1 MSVARLIETFE
12 PSKYQ
17 ILLNLSNSKERIFT
31 GKVIIEGDI
40 KNDNSFN
47 LHSKAL
53 DIDFIKVNNVNCDYK
68 EISEDEIS
76 IFSNRD
82 NKFDTVS
89 ESTVEIGFK
98 GKIND
103 SMHGLYPCY
112 YNDGEER
119 KELLA
124 TQFES
129 HHAREVFPCVDEPE
143 AKAIFKLTIL
153 TNDNGEKVIS
163 NTKAEKET
171 IIDGNIRKVEFEETP
186 KMSTYLLALVV
197 GDLHKKTKLTKSG
210 VEVSAWATKV
220 QSKDLLDFP
229 LDIAVKVL
237 DFYEEYFKEKFP
249 LSKCD
254 HVALPDFSS
263 GAMENWGLITYRE
276 TAMLAGEKHSI
287 ADKRYVATVIAHET
301 AHQWFGNLVTMKW
314 WDDLWLNES
323 FATMM
328 EYYAVDNIHPEWN
341 VWQDFAVNES
351 IISLRRD
358 AIDGVQAVRIPVHH
372 PDEINTIFDGAIVY
386 AKGARLMN
394 MLREYIGDESFR
406 NGLIEYFKKFKYQ
419 NTIGNDLWNELSI
432 ASGKDVKSFMNPWLE
447 QPGYPVVKADKKGNI
462 LSIEQKQFFTSEH
475 NDMNRK
481 WPIYIASNVKELPEV
496 FNNSYL
502 EVETGEQLVRLN
514 QKNVSH
520 FIANYKGSLRSELLK
535 NISSQ
540 DVVSRLQFLQEQS
553 LLAKAGEISSSEH
566 IATLNEYRNE
576 ESLNVWEMMSLLLN
590 ELKIFVDKD
599 TLEEVKIRLFVAKL
613 SSNLFKKLGVAEK
626 ENDSDEDVQLRP
638 LILANMVFA
647 RNEKALND
655 IRAIYNNAKNIEDIN
670 AEIRSVVLSSKVR
683 NDEDDELISN
693 LLEIYKTTN
702 SVDLKDD
709 IRGALTSTTKEET
722 IKMLLTVVMDE
733 NIVRAQDI
741 ASWFIH
747 LLRNRYAQKTTW
759 KWLKDNWAWLENK
772 FDGDKSYDDFPRY
785 AGAILNSEELLKE
798 YSQFFAPMKQMPSLA
813 RAIEMGERDIEARVK
828 LIKRDKQA
836 VLEEL
841 NKIV

>member
-1 MSVARLIETFE
+1 MSVARLIETFK

-31 GKVIIEGDI
+31 GKVIIDGNI
-40 KNDNSFN
+40 KNNNSFN

-53 DIDFIKVNNVNCDYK
+53 DIDFIKVNNVNCEYK
-68 EISEDEIS
+68 ETSEDEIS
-76 IFSNRD
+76 IFSNKD
-82 NKFDTVS
+82 NKFNTTS
-89 ESTVEIGFK
+89 KSTVEIGFK
-98 GKIND
+98 GRIND

-153 TNDNGEKVIS
+153 TNNNGEKVIS
-163 NTKAEKET
+163 NTKAEQET

-210 VEVSAWATKV
+210 VEVSTWATKV
-220 QSKDLLDFP
+220 QSEDLLDFP

-394 MLREYIGDESFR
+394 MLRGYIGDEAFR
-406 NGLIEYFKKFKYQ
+406 NG
-419 NTIGNDLWNELSI
+419 
-432 ASGKDVKSFMNPWLE
+432 FME
-447 QPGYPVVKADKKGNI
+447 
-462 LSIEQKQFFTSEH
+462 
-475 NDMNRK
+475 
-481 WPIYIASNVKELPEV
+481 
-496 FNNSYL
+496 
-502 EVETGEQLVRLN
+502 
-514 QKNVSH
+514 
-520 FIANYKGSLRSELLK
+520 
-535 NISSQ
+535 
-540 DVVSRLQFLQEQS
+540 
-553 LLAKAGEISSSEH
+553 
-566 IATLNEYRNE
+566 
-576 ESLNVWEMMSLLLN
+576 
-590 ELKIFVDKD
+590 
-599 TLEEVKIRLFVAKL
+599 
-613 SSNLFKKLGVAEK
+613 
-626 ENDSDEDVQLRP
+626 
-638 LILANMVFA
+638 
-647 RNEKALND
+647 
-655 IRAIYNNAKNIEDIN
+655 
-670 AEIRSVVLSSKVR
+670 
-683 NDEDDELISN
+683 
-693 LLEIYKTTN
+693 
-702 SVDLKDD
+702 
-709 IRGALTSTTKEET
+709 
-722 IKMLLTVVMDE
+722 
-733 NIVRAQDI
+733 
-741 ASWFIH
+741 
-747 LLRNRYAQKTTW
+747 
-759 KWLKDNWAWLENK
+759 
-772 FDGDKSYDDFPRY
+772 
-785 AGAILNSEELLKE
+785 
-798 YSQFFAPMKQMPSLA
+798 
-813 RAIEMGERDIEARVK
+813 
-828 LIKRDKQA
+828 
-836 VLEEL
+836 
-841 NKIV
+841 

>member
-237 DFYEEYFKEKFP
+237 DF
-249 LSKCD
+249 
-254 HVALPDFSS
+254 
-263 GAMENWGLITYRE
+263 
-276 TAMLAGEKHSI
+276 
-287 ADKRYVATVIAHET
+287 
-301 AHQWFGNLVTMKW
+301 
-314 WDDLWLNES
+314 
-323 FATMM
+323 
-328 EYYAVDNIHPEWN
+328 
-341 VWQDFAVNES
+341 
-351 IISLRRD
+351 
-358 AIDGVQAVRIPVHH
+358 
-372 PDEINTIFDGAIVY
+372 
-386 AKGARLMN
+386 
-394 MLREYIGDESFR
+394 
-406 NGLIEYFKKFKYQ
+406 
-419 NTIGNDLWNELSI
+419 
-432 ASGKDVKSFMNPWLE
+432 
-447 QPGYPVVKADKKGNI
+447 
-462 LSIEQKQFFTSEH
+462 
-475 NDMNRK
+475 
-481 WPIYIASNVKELPEV
+481 
-496 FNNSYL
+496 
-502 EVETGEQLVRLN
+502 
-514 QKNVSH
+514 
-520 FIANYKGSLRSELLK
+520 
-535 NISSQ
+535 
-540 DVVSRLQFLQEQS
+540 
-553 LLAKAGEISSSEH
+553 
-566 IATLNEYRNE
+566 
-576 ESLNVWEMMSLLLN
+576 
-590 ELKIFVDKD
+590 
-599 TLEEVKIRLFVAKL
+599 
-613 SSNLFKKLGVAEK
+613 
-626 ENDSDEDVQLRP
+626 
-638 LILANMVFA
+638 
-647 RNEKALND
+647 
-655 IRAIYNNAKNIEDIN
+655 
-670 AEIRSVVLSSKVR
+670 
-683 NDEDDELISN
+683 
-693 LLEIYKTTN
+693 
-702 SVDLKDD
+702 
-709 IRGALTSTTKEET
+709 
-722 IKMLLTVVMDE
+722 
-733 NIVRAQDI
+733 
-741 ASWFIH
+741 
-747 LLRNRYAQKTTW
+747 
-759 KWLKDNWAWLENK
+759 
-772 FDGDKSYDDFPRY
+772 
-785 AGAILNSEELLKE
+785 
-798 YSQFFAPMKQMPSLA
+798 
-813 RAIEMGERDIEARVK
+813 
-828 LIKRDKQA
+828 
-836 VLEEL
+836 
-841 NKIV
+841 